1 MWLCGVGICIRL
13 LQSIASLPKYM
24 IQAGWQN
31 SVFFMYMA
39 YRHAPKRNGMKVNK
53 NRLICPNAK
62 ASRSTIAKASLLA
75 GVSFALA
82 KCTEGWLDAYAVMY
96 HVEPIFPPTVCSD
109 RSLRTVPPCVGSNPT
124 AKVLM
129 FFFGLDAKTT
139 LVDMYCIASHCIVR

>member
-82 KCTEGWLDAYAVMY
+82 KCTEGRLDAYAVMY
-96 HVEPIFPPTVCSD
+96 HVEPISPPPFAVID
-109 RSLRTVPPCVGSNPT
+109 RFELYPP
-124 AKVLM
+124 AW
-129 FFFGLDAKTT
+129 
-139 LVDMYCIASHCIVR
+139 VRIPRQRS